1 MVFMIKNKL
10 KEIIRSNILLNVA
23 RTLRDN
29 YYIFLGK
36 HFPKK
41 LVKDL
46 YRKYY
51 NKEIDLDVPVDIDEK
66 INWLKFNADLS
77 LWTRCA
83 DKYEVRSFIKERGI
97 GHTLNELLGV
107 YDNPKDID
115 YDKLPN
121 QFVIKTTS
129 GGGGN
134 NVLIVKDKT
143 TFDIISANKKLKQ
156 WLRMTD
162 YYLQYEPHYKDIIP
176 RIIIEKYLVPSE
188 DELTLIDYK
197 FNCCNGTVQNI
208 LLCTERGNGKH
219 PCLSLYDTEWSK
231 IENCVLPEYMT
242 EKYYPKPKSLE
253 KMIEYS
259 RILSRG
265 FPYVRVDWYEVN
277 GTPIFG
283 ELTFTPSGGF
293 HIRYSKT
300 YRNELG
306 KCINLG
312 IVPSNE

>member
-1 MVFMIKNKL
+1 MNNKKL
-10 KEIIRSNILLNVA
+10 NEILSSNNMLLSIA
-23 RTLRDN
+23 RTLRD
-29 YYIFLGK
+29 YYDIFMGK

-41 LVKDL
+41 LVRNL

-51 NKEIDLDVPVDIDEK
+51 NKEIDLNNPVDVDEK

-77 LWTRCA
+77 LWTRCT

-121 QFVIKTTS
+121 QFVIKTTN

-134 NVLIVKDKT
+134 NVLIVRDKM

-156 WLRMTD
+156 WLRKTD

-176 RIIIEKYLVPSE
+176 RIIIEKYLDPGEGERS
-188 DELTLIDYK
+188 LIDYK
-197 FNCCNGTVQNI
+197 FNCCNGTIKNI
-208 LLCTERGNGKH
+208 LLCTERGKGNH
-219 PCLSLYDTEWSK
+219 PYLSVYDTEWNRL
-231 IENCVLPEYMT
+231 ENFVNPEFVT
-242 EKYYPKPKSLE
+242 QRRYPKPKSLE

-259 RILSRG
+259 GILSRG

-277 GTPIFG
+277 GSPIFG

-293 HIRYSKT
+293 HIRYNET

-306 KCINLG
+306 KCIDLG
-312 IVPSNE
+312 KVSYEE